1 MRAGRMTWSVLLVVG
16 ALAVMA
22 AAAAQAETD
31 DGAPKLVERPYT
43 AILEIFMLGV
53 EYAGEVPFEGE
64 PRDFDGLCSV
74 PADLVWRTRMAG
86 IDSVFGHF
94 EGTGHL
100 CAQVEWGVDASG
112 APAMVGMGYSDLA
125 GTYALPD
132 GSSIGIQ
139 LIATSEAYDEDTGHL
154 TSGVVVIPW
163 RPGTGRYE
171 GATLFGVMNCRWASA
186 EALMAG
192 IEPELCAMH
201 GTIRYDP
208 FAGSGD

>member
-1 MRAGRMTWSVLLVVG
+1 MRAGRTMWSALLVVG
-16 ALAVMA
+16 AWAVMA
-22 AAAAQAETD
+22 PAAAQAEPGG
-31 DGAPKLVERPYT
+31 GAPRLIERPYT
-43 AILEIFMLGV
+43 AVMEIFMLGV
-53 EYAGEVPFEGE
+53 EYAGDVPFAGE

-74 PADLVWRTRMAG
+74 PADLVWRNRIVG
-86 IDSVFGHF
+86 LDSVFGHF

-112 APAMVGMGYSDLA
+112 ARAMVGMGYSDLA
-125 GTYALPD
+125 GTFSLPD
-132 GSSIGIQ
+132 GSSLGIQ
-139 LIATSEAYDEDTGHL
+139 LIATSEAVDEDTGHL

-163 RPGTGRYE
+163 RPGTGRYG

-186 EALMAG
+186 EDLMAG

-208 FAGSGD
+208 SAPSGD